1 MRRIPIALPLPLV
14 ARAAPGCQTRVTSYS
29 VLATRQVDVTRLT
42 PPDAGVAAVEGSTGL
57 AMLGKIPL
65 STRGLA
71 DEVSGRSNGTHL
83 VDQALSRA
91 LKKHP
96 GAVALAD
103 ARVTDTGLSIPFLW
117 EYRSCK
123 VRGRPLLDTPAPT
136 DASLASAAITPD
148 RPVP

>member
-1 MRRIPIALPLPLV
+1 MPRVPITLV
-14 ARAAPGCQTRVTSYS
+14 LLVVCSAAVGCQTRVTRYS
-29 VLATRQVDVTRLT
+29 VLATRQVDVSRLT
-42 PPDAGVAAVEGSTGL
+42 APEADAPAIEGSTGF

-71 DEVSGRSNGTHL
+71 DEVSGRSSGTRL

-91 LKKHP
+91 LKKHA

-103 ARVTDTGLSIPFLW
+103 ARVTDTGFAIPFLW

-123 VRGRPLLDTPAPT
+123 VRGRPVLDTPAPA
-136 DASLASAAITPD
+136 DASVTSAAITPD
-148 RPVP
+148 RPAP